1 MVGVTSQ
8 GSNRRSQQ
16 RSGSGRVGNESD
28 RDRDRNRHRNR
39 NRDAG
44 NKIQGPRKKHTPW
57 CGHPLHTPA

>member
-28 RDRDRNRHRNR
+28 RDRD
-39 NRDAG
+39 AG
-44 NKIQGPRKKHTPW
+44 NKIQGPRKNTHQGRD
-57 CGHPLHTPA
+57 CRSGHPLNTPA